1 MRVLVVAPTGREY
14 KYMRATLDATQSTK
28 HNYTLI
34 CSGIGKAGAAAGV
47 ATAVARSSEP
57 FDAVAVIGFAAG
69 SLDFKQGDVVAPNMA
84 LYHDCDV
91 PEGFIPE
98 LTDPY
103 SLAGTDSVTVF
114 TGDSFIN
121 ATSATEI
128 MNRFNTASAIFDME
142 IMAVAIAVRDYA
154 GAVPLLAVKFISDVP
169 QSGHNEW
176 SYDEFADS
184 DSDFSPLLSRIES
197 LLDN

>member
-1 MRVLVVAPTGREY
+1 MRVLIVAPTGREY
-14 KYMRATLDATQSTK
+14 KYMSAAVASAQNCK
-28 HNYTLI
+28 HHYTVI

-47 ATAVARSSEP
+47 ATAMARAVEP
-57 FDAVAVIGFAAG
+57 FEAVAVIGFAAG
-69 SLDFKQGDVVAPNMA
+69 SLNFKQGDIVAPSRA

-103 SLAGTDSVTVF
+103 TLAGNDSVTVF

-121 ATSATEI
+121 ATSATDI
-128 MNRFNTASAIFDME
+128 MERFDCQSAIFDME
-142 IMAVAIAVRDYA
+142 IMAVAITVRDY
-154 GAVPLLAVKFISDVP
+154 GNNIPLLAVKYISDVP

-176 SYDEFADS
+176 SYDEFANS
-184 DSDFSPLLSRIES
+184 HADFTPLLAKIEEI
-197 LLDN
+197 L

>member
-14 KYMRATLDATQSTK
+14 KYMRSTLDTAQNTK
-28 HNYTLI
+28 HDYTLI

-47 ATAVARSSEP
+47 MNAVARAEQP
-57 FDAVAVIGFAAG
+57 FEAVAVIGFAAG
-69 SLDFKQGDVVAPNMA
+69 SADFKQGDVVAPNTTV
-84 LYHDCDV
+84 YHDCDV
-91 PEGFIPE
+91 PTGFIPE

-103 SLAGTDSVTVF
+103 TLAGTDAVTVF

-121 ATSATEI
+121 AASATEI

-154 GAVPLLAVKFISDVP
+154 GGVPLLAVKFISDVP

-184 DSDFSPLLSRIES
+184 HSDFSPLLSKIES
-197 LLDN
+197 LLNN

>member
-14 KYMRATLDATQSTK
+14 KYMRATLDAAQNTK
-28 HNYTLI
+28 HDYTLI

-47 ATAVARSSEP
+47 ATAVAKAVEP

-69 SLDFKQGDVVAPNMA
+69 SLGFKQGDVVAPNRA
-84 LYHDCDV
+84 IYHDCDV

-103 SLAGTDSVTVF
+103 TLAGDDDITVF

-128 MNRFNTASAIFDME
+128 MERFSTARAIFDME
-142 IMAVAIAVRDYA
+142 IMAIAIAVRDYA
-154 GAVPLLAVKFISDVP
+154 NAIPLVAVKYISDVP

-176 SYDEFADS
+176 SYDAFADS
-184 DSDFSPLLSRIES
+184 HSDFSPLLSRIEDI
-197 LLDN
+197 LA

>member
-14 KYMRATLDATQSTK
+14 KYMRATLDAAQITK

-103 SLAGTDSVTVF
+103 NLAGTDSVTVF

-121 ATSATEI
+121 ATSATDI
-128 MNRFNTASAIFDME
+128 MTRFNCKSAIFDME
-142 IMAVAIAVRDYA
+142 IMAIAIAVRDYA
-154 GAVPLLAVKFISDVP
+154 NAIPLMAVKYISDVP

-176 SYDEFADS
+176 SYDAFADS
-184 DSDFSPLLSRIES
+184 HSDFTPLLSRIEDI
-197 LLDN
+197 LA

>member
-1 MRVLVVAPTGREY
+1 MRVLIVAPTTREY
-14 KYMRATLDATQSTK
+14 KYMRATLDALTTPK
-28 HNYTLI
+28 HDYTLI

-47 ATAVARSSEP
+47 MNAIARAEQP
-57 FDAVAVIGFAAG
+57 FEAVAVIGFAAG
-69 SLDFKQGDVVAPNMA
+69 SADFKQGDVVAPA
-84 LYHDCDV
+84 RTIYHDCDV

-103 SLAGTDSVTVF
+103 MLAGQDDITVF
-114 TGDSFIN
+114 TGDSFVN
-121 ATSATEI
+121 AGSVTEI

-154 GAVPLLAVKFISDVP
+154 GGIPLLAVKYISDVP

-176 SYDEFADS
+176 SYDEFANS
-184 DSDFSPLLSRIES
+184 HSDFSPLLCKIEEI
-197 LLDN
+197 L

>member
-103 SLAGTDSVTVF
+103 NLAGTDSVTVF

-121 ATSATEI
+121 ATSATDI
-128 MNRFNTASAIFDME
+128 MTRFNCKSAIFDME

-184 DSDFSPLLSRIES
+184 HSDFSPLLSRIES
-197 LLDN
+197 LLNN

>member
-14 KYMRATLDATQSTK
+14 KYMRATLDAAQDLK
-28 HNYTLI
+28 HDYTLI

-47 ATAVARSSEP
+47 ATAVAKAVEP

-69 SLDFKQGDVVAPNMA
+69 SLGFKQGDVVAPNRA
-84 LYHDCDV
+84 IYHDCDV

-103 SLAGTDSVTVF
+103 TLAGDDDITVF

-128 MNRFNTASAIFDME
+128 MERFSTARAIFDME
-142 IMAVAIAVRDYA
+142 IMAIAIAVRDYA
-154 GAVPLLAVKFISDVP
+154 NAIPLVAVKYISDVP

-176 SYDEFADS
+176 SYDDFANTY
-184 DSDFSPLLSRIES
+184 SDFTPLLSRIEE
-197 LLDN
+197 LLA

>member
-14 KYMRATLDATQSTK
+14 KYMRATLDAAQSTK
-28 HNYTLI
+28 HDYTLI

-47 ATAVARSSEP
+47 ATAVAKAVEP

-69 SLDFKQGDVVAPNMA
+69 SLGFKQGDVVAPNRA
-84 LYHDCDV
+84 IYHDCDV

-103 SLAGTDSVTVF
+103 TLAGDDDIIVF

-128 MNRFNTASAIFDME
+128 MERFSTARAIFDME
-142 IMAVAIAVRDYA
+142 IMAIAIAVRDYA
-154 GAVPLLAVKFISDVP
+154 NAIPLVAVKYISDVP

-176 SYDEFADS
+176 SYDAFADS
-184 DSDFSPLLSRIES
+184 HSDFTPLLSRIEDI
-197 LLDN
+197 LA

>member
-14 KYMRATLDATQSTK
+14 KYMRATLDAAQNTK
-28 HNYTLI
+28 HDYTLI

-47 ATAVARSSEP
+47 ATAVAKAVEP

-69 SLDFKQGDVVAPNMA
+69 SLGFKQGDVVAPNRA
-84 LYHDCDV
+84 IYHDCDV

-103 SLAGTDSVTVF
+103 TLAGDDDIIVF

-128 MNRFNTASAIFDME
+128 MERFSTARAIFDME
-142 IMAVAIAVRDYA
+142 IMAIAIAVRDYA
-154 GAVPLLAVKFISDVP
+154 NAIPLVAVKYISDVP

-176 SYDEFADS
+176 SYDAFADS
-184 DSDFSPLLSRIES
+184 HSDFSPLLSKIEN
-197 LLDN
+197 LL

>member
-1 MRVLVVAPTGREY
+1 MRVLIVAPTGREY
-14 KYMRATLDATQSTK
+14 KYMRSTLEGFKNPK
-28 HNYTLI
+28 HDYTLI

-47 ATAVARSSEP
+47 ATAVAKAVEP
-57 FDAVAVIGFAAG
+57 FEAVAVIGFAAG
-69 SLDFKQGDVVAPNMA
+69 SLDFKQGDVVAPSRA
-84 LYHDCDV
+84 VYHDCDV

-103 SLAGTDSVTVF
+103 QLAGDDDVTVF

-121 ATSATEI
+121 GRSATDI
-128 MNRFNTASAIFDME
+128 MQRFDCKSAIFDME

-154 GAVPLLAVKFISDVP
+154 AGIPLVAVKYISDVP
-169 QSGHNEW
+169 QSGHTEQ

-184 DSDFSPLLSRIES
+184 HADFTPLLNRIEQ
-197 LLDN
+197 LL

>member
-1 MRVLVVAPTGREY
+1 MRILIVAPTTREY
-14 KYMRATLDATQSTK
+14 KYMRATLDAAQNTK
-28 HNYTLI
+28 HDYTLI

-47 ATAVARSSEP
+47 ATAVAKASEP
-57 FDAVAVIGFAAG
+57 FEAVVVIGFAAG
-69 SLDFKQGDVVAPNMA
+69 SLGFKQGDVVAPNRA
-84 LYHDCDV
+84 IYHDCDV

-103 SLAGTDSVTVF
+103 ALAGNDDITVF

-128 MNRFNTASAIFDME
+128 MERFSTAHAIFDME
-142 IMAVAIAVRDYA
+142 IMAIAIAVRDYA
-154 GAVPLLAVKFISDVP
+154 AGIPLLAVKYISDVP

-176 SYDEFADS
+176 SYDDFANTY
-184 DSDFSPLLSRIES
+184 SDFTPLLSRIEDI
-197 LLDN
+197 LA

>member
-1 MRVLVVAPTGREY
+1 MRVLVVAPTSREY
-14 KYMRATLDATQSTK
+14 KYMRATLDAAQNTK
-28 HNYTLI
+28 HDYTLI

-47 ATAVARSSEP
+47 ATAVAKAAEP

-69 SLDFKQGDVVAPNMA
+69 SLGFKQGDVVAPNRA
-84 LYHDCDV
+84 IYHDCDV

-103 SLAGTDSVTVF
+103 ALAGNDDITVF

-128 MNRFNTASAIFDME
+128 MERFSTAHAIFDME
-142 IMAVAIAVRDYA
+142 IMAIAIAVRDYA
-154 GAVPLLAVKFISDVP
+154 AGIPLLAVKYISDVP

-176 SYDEFADS
+176 SYDAFADS
-184 DSDFSPLLSRIES
+184 YSDFSPLLSRIEE
-197 LLDN
+197 LLA

>member
-1 MRVLVVAPTGREY
+1 MRVLIVAPTGREY
-14 KYMRATLDATQSTK
+14 KYMRATLDAAQNTK
-28 HNYTLI
+28 HDYTLI

-47 ATAVARSSEP
+47 ATAVAKASEP

-69 SLDFKQGDVVAPNMA
+69 SLGFKQGDVVAPNRA
-84 LYHDCDV
+84 IYHDCDV

-103 SLAGTDSVTVF
+103 TLAGDDDITVF

-128 MNRFNTASAIFDME
+128 MERFSTSRAIFDME
-142 IMAVAIAVRDYA
+142 IMAIAIAVRDYA
-154 GAVPLLAVKFISDVP
+154 NAIPLVAVKYISDVP
-169 QSGHNEW
+169 QSGDNEW
-176 SYDEFADS
+176 SYDAFADS
-184 DSDFSPLLSRIES
+184 HSDFSPLLSRIEDI
-197 LLDN
+197 LA

>member
-14 KYMRATLDATQSTK
+14 KYMRATLDAAQSTK

-103 SLAGTDSVTVF
+103 TLAGNDDITAF

-121 ATSATEI
+121 ANSATEI
-128 MNRFNTASAIFDME
+128 MERFSTTRALFDME

-154 GAVPLLAVKFISDVP
+154 DAIPLLAVKYISDVP

-176 SYDEFADS
+176 SYDAFADS
-184 DSDFSPLLSRIES
+184 HSDFAPLLQKIEN
-197 LLDN
+197 LL

>member
-1 MRVLVVAPTGREY
+1 MRILIIAPTSREY
-14 KYMRATLDATQSTK
+14 KYMRATLDAAQNTK
-28 HNYTLI
+28 HDYTLI

-47 ATAVARSSEP
+47 ATAVAKAAEP

-69 SLDFKQGDVVAPNMA
+69 SLGFKQGDVVAPNRA
-84 LYHDCDV
+84 IYHDCDV

-103 SLAGTDSVTVF
+103 ALAGNDDITVF

-128 MNRFNTASAIFDME
+128 MERFSTAHAIFDME
-142 IMAVAIAVRDYA
+142 IMAIAIAVRDYA
-154 GAVPLLAVKFISDVP
+154 AGIPLLAVKYISDVP

-176 SYDEFADS
+176 SYDAFADS
-184 DSDFSPLLSRIES
+184 HSDFSPLLARIEDI
-197 LLDN
+197 LA

>member
-121 ATSATEI
+121 ATSATDI
-128 MNRFNTASAIFDME
+128 MTRFNCKSAIFDME

-184 DSDFSPLLSRIES
+184 HSDFSPLLSRIES
-197 LLDN
+197 LLNN

>member
-1 MRVLVVAPTGREY
+1 MRS
-14 KYMRATLDATQSTK
+14 TLDGFASPK
-28 HNYTLI
+28 HDYTLI

-47 ATAVARSSEP
+47 ATAVAKAAEP

-69 SLDFKQGDVVAPNMA
+69 SLGFKQGDVVAPNCA
-84 LYHDCDV
+84 IYHDCDV

-103 SLAGTDSVTVF
+103 ALAGCDDITVF

-121 ATSATEI
+121 GRSATDI
-128 MNRFNTASAIFDME
+128 MERFDCKSAIFDME

-154 GAVPLLAVKFISDVP
+154 AGVPLVAVKYISDVP
-169 QSGHNEW
+169 QSGHTEQ

-184 DSDFSPLLSRIES
+184 HSDFTPLLRRIEQ
-197 LLDN
+197 LL

>member
-1 MRVLVVAPTGREY
+1 MRVLVVATTSREY
-14 KYMRATLDATQSTK
+14 KYMRATLDAATDTK

-47 ATAVARSSEP
+47 ATAVAKAAVP

-69 SLDFKQGDVVAPNMA
+69 SLGFKQGDVVAPNRA
-84 LYHDCDV
+84 IYHDCDV

-103 SLAGTDSVTVF
+103 ALAGNDDITVF

-128 MNRFNTASAIFDME
+128 MERFSTAHAIFDME
-142 IMAVAIAVRDYA
+142 IMAIAIAVRDYA
-154 GAVPLLAVKFISDVP
+154 AGIPLLAVKYISDVP

-176 SYDEFADS
+176 SYDDFANTY
-184 DSDFSPLLSRIES
+184 SDFSPLLSKIEN
-197 LLDN
+197 LL

>member
-47 ATAVARSSEP
+47 ATAMARSSEP

-121 ATSATEI
+121 ATSATDI
-128 MNRFNTASAIFDME
+128 MTRFNCKSAIFDME

-184 DSDFSPLLSRIES
+184 HSDFSPLLSRLES
-197 LLDN
+197 LLNN

>member
-1 MRVLVVAPTGREY
+1 MRILIVAPTTREY
-14 KYMRATLDATQSTK
+14 KYMRATLDAAQNTK
-28 HNYTLI
+28 HDYTLI

-47 ATAVARSSEP
+47 ATAVAKAAEP

-69 SLDFKQGDVVAPNMA
+69 SLGFKQGDVVAPNRA
-84 LYHDCDV
+84 IYHDCDV

-103 SLAGTDSVTVF
+103 ALAGNDDITVF

-128 MNRFNTASAIFDME
+128 MERFSTAHAIFDME
-142 IMAVAIAVRDYA
+142 IMAIAIAVRDYA
-154 GAVPLLAVKFISDVP
+154 AGIPLLAVKYISDVP

-176 SYDEFADS
+176 SYDAFADS
-184 DSDFSPLLSRIES
+184 HSDFAPLLSRIEDI
-197 LLDN
+197 LA

>member
-14 KYMRATLDATQSTK
+14 KYMRATLDAAQSLK
-28 HNYTLI
+28 NDYTLI

-47 ATAVARSSEP
+47 ATAVAKADKP

-69 SLDFKQGDVVAPNMA
+69 SLGFKQGDVVAPNRA
-84 LYHDCDV
+84 VYHDCDV

-103 SLAGTDSVTVF
+103 TLAGNDDRTAF

-121 ATSATEI
+121 ANSATEI
-128 MNRFNTASAIFDME
+128 MERFSTTRALFDME

-154 GAVPLLAVKFISDVP
+154 DAIPLLAVKYISDVP

-176 SYDEFADS
+176 SYDAFADS
-184 DSDFSPLLSRIES
+184 HSDFAPLLQKIEN
-197 LLDN
+197 LL

>member
-1 MRVLVVAPTGREY
+1 MRILIIAPTSREY
-14 KYMRATLDATQSTK
+14 KYMRATLDAAQNTK
-28 HNYTLI
+28 HDYTLI

-47 ATAVARSSEP
+47 ATAVAKAAEP

-69 SLDFKQGDVVAPNMA
+69 SLGFKQGDVVAPNRA
-84 LYHDCDV
+84 IYHDCDV

-103 SLAGTDSVTVF
+103 ALAGNDDITVF

-128 MNRFNTASAIFDME
+128 MERFSTAHAIFDME
-142 IMAVAIAVRDYA
+142 IMAIAIAVRDYA
-154 GAVPLLAVKFISDVP
+154 NAIPLVAVKYISDVP

-176 SYDEFADS
+176 SYDAFADS
-184 DSDFSPLLSRIES
+184 HSDFSPLLARIEDI
-197 LLDN
+197 LA

>member
-14 KYMRATLDATQSTK
+14 KYMRATLDAATNLK
-28 HNYTLI
+28 HDYTLI

-47 ATAVARSSEP
+47 ATAVAKATQP
-57 FDAVAVIGFAAG
+57 FEAVAVIGFAAG
-69 SLDFKQGDVVAPNMA
+69 SLGFKQGDVVAPNRA
-84 LYHDCDV
+84 VYHDCDV

-103 SLAGTDSVTVF
+103 LLAGDDAVTVF

-121 ATSATEI
+121 GRSATDI
-128 MNRFNTASAIFDME
+128 MQRFDCKSAIFDME
-142 IMAVAIAVRDYA
+142 IMAVAITVRDY
-154 GAVPLLAVKFISDVP
+154 GQAVPLLAVKFISDVP

-184 DSDFSPLLSRIES
+184 HADFTPLLNRIEK
-197 LLDN
+197 LL

>member
-14 KYMRATLDATQSTK
+14 KYMRATLDAAQSTK
-28 HNYTLI
+28 YNYTLI

-121 ATSATEI
+121 ATSATDI
-128 MNRFNTASAIFDME
+128 MTRFNCKSAIFDME

-184 DSDFSPLLSRIES
+184 HSDFSPLLSRIES
-197 LLDN
+197 LLNN

>member
-14 KYMRATLDATQSTK
+14 KYMRATLDAAQNTK
-28 HNYTLI
+28 HDYTLI

-47 ATAVARSSEP
+47 ATAVAKASEP

-69 SLDFKQGDVVAPNMA
+69 SLGFKQGDVVAPNRA
-84 LYHDCDV
+84 IYHDCDV

-103 SLAGTDSVTVF
+103 TLAGDDDITVF

-128 MNRFNTASAIFDME
+128 MERFSTAHAIFDME
-142 IMAVAIAVRDYA
+142 IMAIAIAVRDYA
-154 GAVPLLAVKFISDVP
+154 NAIPLVAVKYISDVP

-176 SYDEFADS
+176 SYDAFADS
-184 DSDFSPLLSRIES
+184 HSDFSPLLSRIEDI
-197 LLDN
+197 LA

>member
-14 KYMRATLDATQSTK
+14 KYMRATLDAAQDLK
-28 HNYTLI
+28 HDYTLI

-47 ATAVARSSEP
+47 ATAVAKAVEP

-69 SLDFKQGDVVAPNMA
+69 SLGFKQGDVVAPNRA
-84 LYHDCDV
+84 IYHDCDV

-103 SLAGTDSVTVF
+103 TLAGDDDIIVF

-128 MNRFNTASAIFDME
+128 MERFSTARAIFDME
-142 IMAVAIAVRDYA
+142 IMAIAIAVRDYA
-154 GAVPLLAVKFISDVP
+154 AAIPLLAVKYISDVP
-169 QSGHNEW
+169 QSGDNEW
-176 SYDEFADS
+176 SYDAFAES
-184 DSDFSPLLSRIES
+184 HSDFTPLLSRIEDI
-197 LLDN
+197 LA

>member
-14 KYMRATLDATQSTK
+14 KYMRATLDAAQSTK

-103 SLAGTDSVTVF
+103 TLAGNDDITAF

-121 ATSATEI
+121 ANSATEI
-128 MNRFNTASAIFDME
+128 MERFSTTRALFDME

-154 GAVPLLAVKFISDVP
+154 DAIPLLAVKYISDVP

-176 SYDEFADS
+176 SYDDFANTY
-184 DSDFSPLLSRIES
+184 SDFAPLLSKIEN
-197 LLDN
+197 LL

>member
-1 MRVLVVAPTGREY
+1 MRVLIVAPTGREY
-14 KYMRATLDATQSTK
+14 KYMRATLDAAQSTK
-28 HNYTLI
+28 HDYTLI

-47 ATAVARSSEP
+47 ATAVAKASEP

-69 SLDFKQGDVVAPNMA
+69 SLGFKQGDVVAPNRA
-84 LYHDCDV
+84 IYHDCDV

-103 SLAGTDSVTVF
+103 TLAGDDDITLF

-128 MNRFNTASAIFDME
+128 MERFSTSHAIFDME
-142 IMAVAIAVRDYA
+142 IMAIAIAVRDYA
-154 GAVPLLAVKFISDVP
+154 AAIPLLAVKYISDVP
-169 QSGHNEW
+169 QSGDNEW
-176 SYDEFADS
+176 SYDAFADS
-184 DSDFSPLLSRIES
+184 HSDFTPLLHKIEN
-197 LLDN
+197 LL

>member
-1 MRVLVVAPTGREY
+1 MRILIVAPTTREY
-14 KYMRATLDATQSTK
+14 KYMRATLDAAQNTK
-28 HNYTLI
+28 HDYTLI

-47 ATAVARSSEP
+47 ATAVAKAAEP

-69 SLDFKQGDVVAPNMA
+69 SLGFKQGDVVAPNRA
-84 LYHDCDV
+84 IYHDCDV

-103 SLAGTDSVTVF
+103 ALAGDDDITVF

-128 MNRFNTASAIFDME
+128 MERFSTAHAIFDME
-142 IMAVAIAVRDYA
+142 IMAIAIAVRDYA
-154 GAVPLLAVKFISDVP
+154 AGIPLLAVKYISDVP

-176 SYDEFADS
+176 SYDAFADS
-184 DSDFSPLLSRIES
+184 HSDFSPLLSKIEN
-197 LLDN
+197 LL